1 MPDRSSSKPAPPA
14 PSPGERHSQDL
25 SRTNEK
31 LRELIESLKSARER
45 HESGPSE
52 PPRASPS
59 LPPPSAVPAANRPQA
74 EADRELRD
82 VLEQVTAERD
92 ALRGRLAQLEDEAR
106 RISDEYVLVQG
117 HSSEMAQLYVA
128 LERLHGGLSREE
140 ALQALQEII
149 INVVG
154 SEEFAVFE
162 RLDHRL
168 SLIHHF
174 GVDPVPLR
182 EIKLG
187 DGVIGRAA
195 ALGKLYVAGREGPVD
210 AEDADISA
218 AIPLYVG
225 DGVWGMVT
233 IFRLLG
239 HKPCLDESDHVVFEL
254 IRGHVGVALSLRPE
268 RLAPNR

>member
-1 MPDRSSSKPAPPA
+1 MPDRSSSKPAPPN

-25 SRTNEK
+25 SKTNEK
-31 LRELIESLKSARER
+31 LRELIESLRSARER
-45 HESGPSE
+45 HESAPPEPS
-52 PPRASPS
+52 RALRDS
-59 LPPPSAVPAANRPQA
+59 PPPAAAHAANRPQA
-74 EADRELRD
+74 EEDRDLRD
-82 VLEQVTAERD
+82 ALAQVTAERD
-92 ALRGRLAQLEDEAR
+92 SLRGRLLQLEDEAR

-162 RLDHRL
+162 RVDDRL

-195 ALGKLYVAGREGPVD
+195 RQGKLYVAGREGPVD
-210 AEDADISA
+210 AVDADISA
-218 AIPLYVG
+218 SIPLYVG
-225 DGVWGMVT
+225 DRVWGMVT

-254 IRGHVGVALSLRPE
+254 IRSHVGVALSLRPE
-268 RLAPNR
+268 RAASKR